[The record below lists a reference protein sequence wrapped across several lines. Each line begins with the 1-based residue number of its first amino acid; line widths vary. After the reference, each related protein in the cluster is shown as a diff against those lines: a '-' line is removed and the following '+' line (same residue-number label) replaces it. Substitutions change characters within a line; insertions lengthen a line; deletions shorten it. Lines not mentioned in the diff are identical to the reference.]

1 MNQGKSAIFKL
12 LKGKALWPPV
22 VVPFGLDPFGWHG
35 ERESYREICT
45 YALDNCTLLPK
56 VFPFPNYLSIG
67 EGDISIVSK
76 IYSESDR
83 IKVRKSILK
92 GVSPNLTMEE
102 IQTPEDS
109 SWKIRK
115 RWLEDE
121 EDIDTFINLKNIE
134 PCEPDIEVIE
144 KKTEQLGSYGL
155 PYAEIMDP
163 FSVVSEMFKTD
174 TFYIKLLTDNERI
187 LYLLKET
194 SKRIIDSIESLCRKV
209 KSPFILRLIGAEFA
223 VPPFLSR
230 EDFLKYDEDFY
241 KKVIAVTGK
250 YGIPAAFHCHGPMK
264 DIMNDVWEWGYSFIE
279 PFEPPPRGNVT
290 IEEALEAS
298 SDKSI
303 VFGGIDEVVLNTGTK
318 EEVKNHVDNC
328 LMQAKG
334 KNKPFILSQTATP
347 FFDPINDYVKE
358 NYLLYLKLS
367 IEKDS
372 LLSSAK
378 LRL

>member
-1 MNQGKSAIFKL
+1 MNQGKNAISKL
-12 LKGKALWPPV
+12 LKGEALWPPV

-35 ERESYREICT
+35 EKESYREICT

-76 IYSESDR
+76 IYSESDG

-92 GVSPNLTMEE
+92 GVDPNLVMEE
-102 IQTPEDS
+102 IQTQEDS
-109 SWKIRK
+109 SWKTRK

-134 PCEPDIEVIE
+134 PCEPDAEVIE
-144 KKTEQLGSYGL
+144 EKAKQLGSYGL

-163 FSVVSEMFKTD
+163 FSVVSEMFKAD
-174 TFYIKLLTDNERI
+174 TFYIKLLTDNERV

-194 SKRIIDSIESLCRKV
+194 GERIIKSIESLCRRV

-230 EDFLKYDEDFY
+230 EDFLKYDGDFY
-241 KKVIAVTGK
+241 KKVIDVTDK

-264 DIMNDVWEWGYSFIE
+264 DIMNDIWEWGYSFIE
-279 PFEPPPRGNVT
+279 PFEPPPRGNV
-290 IEEALEAS
+290 IIGEALEAS
-298 SDKSI
+298 SGKGI

-318 EEVKNHVDNC
+318 EEVKSHVDSC
-328 LMQAKG
+328 LMQANG

-347 FFDPINDYVKE
+347 FFDPISDNVKE
-358 NYLLYLKLS
+358 NYLLYLKLG
-367 IEKDS
+367 IEIES
-372 LLSSAK
+372 LLS
-378 LRL
+378 

>member
-1 MNQGKSAIFKL
+1 MNQGKNAIIRL
-12 LKGKALWPPV
+12 LEGEALWPPV

-35 ERESYREICT
+35 EKGSYREICT
-45 YALDNCTLLPK
+45 FALDNCTLLPK

-67 EGDISIVSK
+67 ESDISIVSK
-76 IYSESDR
+76 TYSEGDGT
-83 IKVRKSILK
+83 KVKRSILE
-92 GVSPNLTMEE
+92 GVNPPLFMEE
-102 IQTPEDS
+102 IQTTEDS

-115 RWLEDE
+115 RWLENE
-121 EDIDTFINLKNIE
+121 IDIDAFINLENIK
-134 PCEPDIEVIE
+134 PCEPDAEVIIV
-144 KKTEQLGSYGL
+144 KAKQLGNYGL

-163 FSVVSEMFKTD
+163 FSVVSEMFNTD

-194 SKRIIDSIESLCRKV
+194 GERIINSIESLCKKV
-209 KSPFILRLIGAEFA
+209 GFPFILRIIGAEFA

-230 EDFLKYDEDFY
+230 EDFLKYDRDFY
-241 KKVIAVTGK
+241 KKVVAVTDK
-250 YGIPAAFHCHGPMK
+250 YGVPAAFHCHGPVK
-264 DIMNDVWEWGYSFIE
+264 DIMNDVWDWGYSFIE

-298 SDKSI
+298 SGKGI

-318 EEVKNHVDNC
+318 EEVKSHVDSC
-328 LMQAKG
+328 LMQAKE

-347 FFDPINDYVKE
+347 FFNPISDNAKE
-358 NYLLYLKLS
+358 NYLLYLKLG
-367 IEKDS
+367 IEIES